1 LLHNPLNE
9 LPMRKLLLFFSLV
22 LISTSIFSQKI
33 TITDFT
39 PVQWTSVYE
48 DSNMQF
54 FYKYADNSSAVENGR
69 KFVLFKIENKTSTE
83 LVLNIS
89 VVMEYNNIDQS
100 FSNSKT
106 FKIEPNGTLE
116 GRTTGDANIRL
127 PYEKF
132 READKTL
139 KSVKLDF

>member
-1 LLHNPLNE
+1 
-9 LPMRKLLLFFSLV
+9 MQKLLLFFSLV

-39 PVQWTSVYE
+39 PVHWTSVYE

-69 KFVLFKIENKTSTE
+69 KYVLFKVKNKNNAE
-83 LVLNIS
+83 LVLNIN
-89 VVMEYNNIDQS
+89 VIMEYNNVNQS

-116 GRTTGDANIRL
+116 GKTTGDANIRL

-132 READKTL
+132 REVDKTL